1 MYKDYNCNYN
11 TYMQEKDSTYIVCIL
26 CIAMF
31 NCKKVAKSNNDIY
44 INLWSVL
51 DVLELG
57 HPGTNHR
64 IM

>member
-1 MYKDYNCNYN
+1 
-11 TYMQEKDSTYIVCIL
+11 MQEKDSTYIVCIV